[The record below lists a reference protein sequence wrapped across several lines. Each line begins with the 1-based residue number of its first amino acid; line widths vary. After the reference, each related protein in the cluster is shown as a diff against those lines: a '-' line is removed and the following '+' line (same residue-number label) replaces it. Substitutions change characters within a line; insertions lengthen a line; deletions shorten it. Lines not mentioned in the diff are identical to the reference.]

1 MFPGCLIHTLPRFSQ
16 SGPFGFRKVS
26 ALSGLGLRWC
36 DGKVNRL
43 TLLLQARVEGVAARL
58 HSPVRST
65 RLTVLLGTW
74 LGPAFLICFG
84 TGLFSHYLQ
93 EPGSIT
99 FFLTRPV
106 WIYQVTQGIHITAGI
121 ASIPLLF
128 AKLWSVFP
136 ELLRWPPIKNLWHAL
151 ERASIALFV
160 SSALVQLTI
169 GLINT
174 YKWYPWPFP
183 FRQTHYWLAWIIVGS
198 LALHI
203 AVKLPLIR
211 AHWRKRTG
219 PDHEGPVR
227 PAGRWSRR
235 GFLTAVGLSSFT
247 LVLTTAGQSF
257 SWLAPFN
264 LFAPRRMGTGP
275 QSVPVNRTAAEAKVA
290 VLARDPAWAL
300 QVRFRDQSAA
310 YSVAQLGAMPLR
322 EHQLPIAC
330 VEGWSQY
337 ANWRGVPIRDLIAT
351 VGAPADS
358 LLRITSLEP
367 DGGYRIMTMPA
378 AYTQDEQ
385 TLVALELN
393 GEVLDLDHGYP
404 ARIIAP
410 GRPGVLQTKWLKSI
424 EVLG

>member
-1 MFPGCLIHTLPRFSQ
+1 M
-16 SGPFGFRKVS
+16 
-26 ALSGLGLRWC
+26 
-36 DGKVNRL
+36 
-43 TLLLQARVEGVAARL
+43 EGVSTRL

-65 RLTVLLGTW
+65 RLTVVLGRL

-93 EPGSIT
+93 DPGDIT

-106 WIYQVTQGIHITAGI
+106 WIYQVTQGIHVTVGI

-136 ELLRWPPIKNLWHAL
+136 ELLKWPPIKNVWHGL

-160 SSALVQLTI
+160 SASLVELTI

-183 FRQTHYWLAWIIVGS
+183 FRQTHYWLAWVIVGS

-203 AVKLPLIR
+203 AVKLPII
-211 AHWRKRTG
+211 AEHWRKRRE
-219 PDHEGPVR
+219 PDGASR
-227 PAGRWSRR
+227 PAGRWPRR
-235 GFLTAVGLSSFT
+235 GFLAAVGLSSFT

-257 SWLAPFN
+257 GWLAPFN

-275 QSVPVNRTAAEAKVA
+275 QSVPVNRTAAEAKV
-290 VLARDPAWAL
+290 LALANDPGWAL
-300 QVRFRDQSAA
+300 QVSFRGRSAA
-310 YSVAQLGAMPLR
+310 YSLAELGAMPLS

-367 DGGYRIMTMPA
+367 NGGYRIMTMPA
-378 AYTQDEQ
+378 AYTQDAQ
-385 TLVALELN
+385 TMVALELN

-410 GRPGVLQTKWLKSI
+410 GRPGVLQTKWLKSV